1 MKNILIALTAITLT
15 SCGIFG
21 NSYNDDRYE
30 KAIHQNKIEASVKE
44 EVLNTF
50 EDFGLYEN
58 YTFTNARNQQSIYHK
73 RLNEL
78 YESKYQLNKIGVLMG
93 DSIRKIN
100 QEIDT
105 LVPFIKKNNIKKYQV
120 TEHFFGFEK
129 DNKIQLIRGDFFV
142 TNDYKVDSVDIT
154 FNHKISKS
162 MHQALRHLIFE
173 KAYMYHPNYALS
185 DEERD
190 FYKHTNEEL
199 WNRRNKETLDENE
212 FLDHSLSILNQMIE
226 DEKYDINKL
235 TEFKIRRYLEKKK
248 IYSSIEN
255 VKFSDIF
262 QVHIEENNNTSRK
275 IYERTINFSYLL
287 NQKLLEEELLFQFN
301 EFLEIIN

>member
-1 MKNILIALTAITLT
+1 MKNILIVFSALILT

-21 NSYNDDRYE
+21 NSTNDDRYE
-30 KAIHQNKIEASVKE
+30 KAIHQNKIEAAVKE

-50 EDFGLYEN
+50 DGYGLYEN
-58 YTFTNARNQQSIYHK
+58 YTFTNSHKQQTIYHK
-73 RLNEL
+73 RLNQL
-78 YESKYQLNKIGVLMG
+78 YEAKYQLNKVGILMG

-100 QEIDT
+100 KEIDT
-105 LVPFIKKNNIKKYQV
+105 LVPFIEKSNIKKLHV

-129 DNKIQLIRGDFFV
+129 DNKIQLIRGDYFV
-142 TNDYKVDSVDIT
+142 NNKYHVDSVNIT

-162 MHQALRHLIFE
+162 MHEALRHLIFE

-190 FYKHTNEEL
+190 FYNHTNEEL
-199 WNRRNKETLDENE
+199 WNRRNSDNTEESA
-212 FLDHSLSILNQMIE
+212 FLDHSLTIINQMIKS
-226 DEKYDINKL
+226 EKYDINEL
-235 TEFKIRRYLEKKK
+235 TEFKIRRYLENKNF
-248 IYSSIEN
+248 YSSIEN
-255 VKFSDIF
+255 VKFSDVF
-262 QVHIEENNNTSRK
+262 QVQIEENNSTGRK
-275 IYERTINFSYLL
+275 IYERSVNFSYLL